1 MNTPLQQATDFIE
14 ECAALRR
21 LLQDSADHQF
31 ARATAFKAWSV
42 DAILRHLHFWNEA
55 ATAAWLD
62 RAVFLRL
69 RAEIEAAG
77 PHVDLRAV
85 EDQRLEP
92 AMRGRRLLAIWWTGC
107 ERLAAAYRDADPR
120 ARVPWMGPDMSVM
133 SAVTA
138 RQMETWAHGQ
148 AIFDLLGQERVETD
162 RLRNIAHLGVVT
174 LNWSFVNRG
183 LPAPAQRVQVSLAAP
198 SGALWQ
204 WNPEIESDIL
214 RGSATEFCQVVTQT
228 RNVADTSLEV
238 RGDVA
243 RRWMAIAQC
252 FAGRPEQPPQ
262 PGSRRGPRPH
272 PRET

>member
-1 MNTPLQQATDFIE
+1 
-14 ECAALRR
+14 
-21 LLQDSADHQF
+21 
-31 ARATAFKAWSV
+31 
-42 DAILRHLHFWNEA
+42 
-55 ATAAWLD
+55 
-62 RAVFLRL
+62 
-69 RAEIEAAG
+69 
-77 PHVDLRAV
+77 
-85 EDQRLEP
+85 
-92 AMRGRRLLAIWWTGC
+92 MRGRRLLAIWWTGC

-148 AIFDLLGQERVETD
+148 AIFDLLGQERVDTD